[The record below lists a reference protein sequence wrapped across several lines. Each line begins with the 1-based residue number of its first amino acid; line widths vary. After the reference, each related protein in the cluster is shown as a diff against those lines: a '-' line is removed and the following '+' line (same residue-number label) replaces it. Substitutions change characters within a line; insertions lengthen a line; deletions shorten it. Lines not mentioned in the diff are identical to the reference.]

1 MALRDNVRFATR
13 SLTKRPLFSGVII
26 LTLGLAIGANSAIF
40 SLIDAALLRPLNIER
55 PEEMI
60 DVYTTDSSGRGF
72 GSTSYPDFA
81 FLRDNANGVA
91 DVFGYSG
98 LMTTITGGKP
108 EVVFG
113 EMVSGNYFA
122 ATQARL
128 ALGRGFSTDEDGVPG
143 ASPVV
148 VISDR
153 LWRRRF
159 AADPSVVGKPITLN
173 GHPFTV
179 IGVAAPEFTGL
190 LFRAISSDLWAPT
203 MMMGQLRTN
212 QLANRGER
220 WMFVKA
226 RVARGTT
233 AERAAQTLSGLG
245 ARLAASYPETN
256 RGRTFATRRTTDVMV
271 NPDGDRVVFPAAL
284 ALLVAVGF
292 VVLIASTNVGN
303 LMFARAASRQR
314 EIAIRLALG
323 ASRRQLVSQLLIES
337 SLLAAI
343 GGALGLGLAFVFAK
357 LLIAF
362 HPPIPVPISLE
373 VGVDG
378 RVVLFTV
385 LVTALA
391 AVIFGLLPALQ
402 ASRPSLTT
410 ALSDARGT
418 LTKRSRLLRL
428 RNAFLI
434 PQMALSVVLLVIAG
448 LFTRSVMNAGAVDP
462 GFDIEHTA
470 MISLSLN
477 LDGYDST
484 RARAFYQDLARRAEA
499 NGVRPLSIVDRIPLD
514 LYGSQSASIRVA
526 SAAAGGV
533 DESRVVQ
540 FAGVD
545 ARYFETLGIPLVRG
559 TAFTG
564 ADVRSR
570 ASIAIVSATMA
581 RRLWPSGDA
590 VGQILRVDDGPA
602 LRVVG
607 VARDVKVQSLGEAPQ
622 SFFYRPLE
630 PNYAR
635 LLRTIVRSSH
645 SPSGVV
651 EMMRRE
657 VAALDPNVAIFE
669 TATMTSHLAVM
680 LFPYRAAAMISALL
694 GVFGL
699 LLSSVGLFGVVA
711 FSVAR
716 RTREFGIRLALGSTS
731 RGIVQMV
738 LREQTRVIALSIA
751 LGLALALG
759 AARLLSSVVFGIGW
773 ADPIT
778 LLVVVAGLA
787 GVALVSSYL
796 PAARATAVSPAVAL
810 RED

>member
-1 MALRDNVRFATR
+1 MPTHDSLRLALRSV
-13 SLTKRPLFSGVII
+13 TKRPLFSGVII
-26 LTLGLAIGANSAIF
+26 LTLGLAIGANSAMF
-40 SLIDAALLRPLNIER
+40 SLIDASLLRPLDVER
-55 PEEMI
+55 PAELLDI
-60 DVYTTDSSGRGF
+60 YTTDSASRGL

-81 FLRDNANGVA
+81 FLRDNARGVA

-113 EMVSGNYFA
+113 ELVSGNYFA
-122 ATQARL
+122 VTRAKL
-128 ALGRGFSTDEDGVPG
+128 ALGRGFSTEDDRAPG

-159 AADPSVVGKPITLN
+159 AADPAVVGKSITLN

-190 LFRAISSDLWAPT
+190 LFRAISSELWAPA

-212 QLANRGER
+212 QLANRDER

-226 RVARGTT
+226 RLAPGTT
-233 AERAAQTLSGLG
+233 AKRATETFSALG
-245 ARLAASYPETN
+245 ARLAATYPETN
-256 RGRTFATRRTTDVMV
+256 RRRTFATRRTTDVMV
-271 NPDGDRVVFPAAL
+271 HPDGDRAIFPAAL
-284 ALLVAVGF
+284 GLLAAVGF
-292 VVLIASTNVGN
+292 VVLIAATNVGN

-323 ASRRQLVSQLLIES
+323 ASRRQLVTQLLIES
-337 SLLAAI
+337 SLLATI
-343 GGALGLGLAFVFAK
+343 GGALGLGLAFLFSR
-357 LLIAF
+357 LLVAF
-362 HPPIPVPISLE
+362 HPPIPVPISLH
-373 VGVDG
+373 VGVDA
-378 RVVLFTV
+378 RVVAFTT
-385 LVTALA
+385 LVTAFA

-410 ALSDARGT
+410 ALAGARAS
-418 LTKRSRLLRL
+418 LTRRSRLLRL
-428 RNAFLI
+428 RNAFLV
-434 PQMALSVVLLVIAG
+434 PQMALSVVLLVVAG

-462 GFDIEHTA
+462 GFDIDHTA

-484 RARAFYQDLARRAEA
+484 RARAFYQDLARRAES
-499 NGVRPLSIVDRIPLD
+499 NGIRSLSVVDRIPLD
-514 LYGSQSASIRVA
+514 LYGNQSAAIRVA
-526 SAAAGGV
+526 SSVAGGG
-533 DESRVVQ
+533 EETRVVQ

-545 ARYFETLGIPLVRG
+545 ARYFQTIGIPVVRG
-559 TAFTG
+559 AAFTDS
-564 ADVRSR
+564 DVRSR
-570 ASIAIVSATMA
+570 APIAIVSETMA
-581 RRLWPSGDA
+581 RRLWANAEA
-590 VGQILRVDDGPA
+590 VGQTLRLDDGRA

-607 VARDVKVQSLGEAPQ
+607 VARDAKVQSLGEAPQ
-622 SFFYRPLE
+622 PLFYRPIE
-630 PNYAR
+630 PNYAK
-635 LLRTIVRSSH
+635 LLRTIVRSSDN
-645 SPSGVV
+645 PSVVV
-651 EMMRRE
+651 EMLRRE

-669 TATMTSHLAVM
+669 STTMTSHLGVM
-680 LFPYRAAAMISALL
+680 LFPYRAAAMLSAVL
-694 GVFGL
+694 GAFGL

-731 RGIVQMV
+731 RGVVHMV
-738 LREQTRVIALSIA
+738 LREQVRVIALSIG

-773 ADPIT
+773 ADPVT
-778 LLVVVAGLA
+778 LVVVVAGLA
-787 GVALVSSYL
+787 GVALVSSYV
-796 PAARATAVSPAVAL
+796 PAARATLVNPVVAL
-810 RED
+810 REE